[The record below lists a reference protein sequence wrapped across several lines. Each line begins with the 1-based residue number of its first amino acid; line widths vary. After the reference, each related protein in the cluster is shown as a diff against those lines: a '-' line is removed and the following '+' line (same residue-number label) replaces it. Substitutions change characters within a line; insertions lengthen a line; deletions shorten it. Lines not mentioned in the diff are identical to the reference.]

1 MDGEFQRHNSRLD
14 YNFTGL
20 HHRNNSNDSGGWR
33 QSIADYI
40 WSYFA
45 LFLGMTILAIFFLID
60 ERLGE

>member
-14 YNFTGL
+14 NNISGL
-20 HHRNNSNDSGGWR
+20 SSCGNSNDSGGWR
-33 QSIADYI
+33 QSVADYL

-60 ERLGE
+60 ERLEG

>member
-1 MDGEFQRHNSRLD
+1 MDGDFQRHNSRLD
-14 YNFTGL
+14 YNISGL
-20 HHRNNSNDSGGWR
+20 HHSSNCDDSCGWR
-33 QSIADYI
+33 QYVADYL